1 MEEKLQVKTPLG
13 SKLPKYGAKSIGS
26 TLQSVLNGTAV
37 NLSGNSTSSSS
48 KNFVKHNGS
57 INMSSYSFNWR
68 KSNKYQLS
76 EQSTRD
82 SHSTH
87 NSCGKLVDP
96 EKHVNAQETF
106 GKSGLK
112 RDLKSVSLLT
122 SKIAKPSNMFVSSS
136 EELNQ
141 KTLCGLSS
149 SGKFTKASLLGRTS
163 YSSLSAPKSQLNG
176 FYGNRPTI
184 SMQRP
189 RANSCTTRNSSG
201 ESLAQSPDNIKSFT
215 CEKIVRSQSFSHS
228 IQKSFLPLSSITRSH
243 SFNRAADLARPYQNQ
258 QLSLRVPPRSSMQS
272 KNVRSEVLNRNEHL
286 AFGFNRPYA
295 AFSGSGLKKS
305 ALPNGS
311 GVTSFD
317 YRLGRTSLL
326 NPNRP
331 QFTGKIIVDDNK
343 NSAADR
349 CVLEDSL
356 VLGNEVVIEKEE
368 DSIENYSSRTE
379 SSQGRNDNMLE
390 DNAKARYLSDD
401 VDEIS
406 LSSLSSSDK
415 NDLSEDFS
423 DDFVDIED
431 SNRTRVTPEEVSLKE
446 DNLGSVPPVDP
457 FDSLKESEKAFSK
470 TDEWIDISVPK
481 DKNEC
486 TKRTTG
492 NNLISPDMEYR
503 AGSSF
508 ELSPSDSSDGTY
520 MWDEEGLEPIGSVHP
535 CGSYESSEMN
545 SIDILNNLDSCDLE
559 DDDLMLDVDLPEDAP
574 LENVECENM
583 NRFDGPDRNVR
594 QHQEGFWK
602 RPGQRWSGQDHYRLS
617 HSDSCHQHGKTDLSR
632 GSPYRESPLSHF
644 ESYRGSNL
652 YQGPRMLLDVPEHAV
667 MLDEMTL
674 RHMVQDC
681 TAVKTQLLKLK
692 RLLHQND
699 GNGSQDIQLSL
710 PSSPEPEPEVG
721 DQIYK
726 NEDLLSEIKL
736 LKEELKKKDEK
747 IQQLEQQLAT
757 RCKCHQNSKGEKC
770 TYVDKYTQTSWRRIS
785 PQVLQPSSNLP
796 RPTDHAQGKLI
807 KPQHIEAHSE
817 SPIVGLHQDVE
828 SLNESFADDF
838 QQKSDY
844 GLAELPQSL
853 KSPLIKKEFATNI
866 PSEEHLSMTGNV
878 SKPNQLT
885 GNKMNELESA
895 PSFQVS
901 TGEDQA
907 QKAAKNQ
914 PLPTAGTTHPK
925 ALQLQ
930 KPSVKNSL
938 VPCPGT
944 ISESSH
950 YRPTACK
957 TSELTTC
964 NAEKL
969 QTTSQTSLISKPNQK
984 ASKLRP
990 PSVSSLKQKQI
1001 ISSPRQEPQNFQGKT
1016 NIPRPL
1022 TQRKE
1027 IMQHQTANFHSGDC
1041 LTSKRY
1047 SRLPK
1052 PKIH

>member
-1 MEEKLQVKTPLG
+1 MEEKLQVKTSLG
-13 SKLPKYGAKSIGS
+13 SKLPKYGTKSIGS
-26 TLQSVLNGTAV
+26 TLQSVPNGTAV
-37 NLSGNSTSSSS
+37 NLSGNSTSSSG
-48 KNFVKHNGS
+48 KNVVKHNGS

-68 KSNKYQLS
+68 KSNKYQLH

-87 NSCGKLVDP
+87 NSCDKLVDP

-176 FYGNRPTI
+176 FYGNRPTL

-201 ESLAQSPDNIKSFT
+201 ESLAQSPDNINSLT

-258 QLSLRVPPRSSMQS
+258 QLSIRVPPRSSMQS
-272 KNVRSEVLNRNEHL
+272 KNMRSEALNRNEHL
-286 AFGFNRPYA
+286 AFGFNRSYA

-326 NPNRP
+326 SSNRP
-331 QFTGKIIVDDNK
+331 QFTGKMIVDDNK
-343 NSAADR
+343 NSTGDK
-349 CVLEDSL
+349 CILEDSSVL
-356 VLGNEVVIEKEE
+356 VNDGAIEKEE
-368 DSIENYSSRTE
+368 DSIENYSSRTG
-379 SSQGRNDNMLE
+379 SSQGINDNMLE
-390 DNAKARYLSDD
+390 DDVKVRYLSDD

-446 DNLGSVPPVDP
+446 ENLGSVPLVGP
-457 FDSLKESEKAFSK
+457 FDSLNESEKPFSK
-470 TDEWIDISVPK
+470 TDEWIDISVPVE

-486 TKRTTG
+486 TKRTPG
-492 NNLISPDMEYR
+492 NNLISPDMDYR

-545 SIDILNNLDSCDLE
+545 STDILNNLDSCDLE

-583 NRFDGPDRNVR
+583 NRFDGSDRNVR

-602 RPGQRWSGQDHYRLS
+602 RPPQRWSGQEHYRLS
-617 HSDSCHQHGKTDLSR
+617 HSDSYHQHGKTDLSR
-632 GSPYRESPLSHF
+632 GSPYRESSLGHF
-644 ESYRGSNL
+644 ESYRGSSL
-652 YQGPRMLLDVPEHAV
+652 YQGPRMLVDVPEHTV

-726 NEDLLSEIKL
+726 NEDLLNEIKL

-747 IQQLEQQLAT
+747 IQQLEQQLAS

-770 TYVDKYTQTSWRRIS
+770 TYADKYTQTSWRRIS
-785 PQVLQPSSNLP
+785 
-796 RPTDHAQGKLI
+796 
-807 KPQHIEAHSE
+807 
-817 SPIVGLHQDVE
+817 
-828 SLNESFADDF
+828 
-838 QQKSDY
+838 
-844 GLAELPQSL
+844 ELRS
-853 KSPLIKKEFATNI
+853 
-866 PSEEHLSMTGNV
+866 
-878 SKPNQLT
+878 
-885 GNKMNELESA
+885 
-895 PSFQVS
+895 
-901 TGEDQA
+901 
-907 QKAAKNQ
+907 
-914 PLPTAGTTHPK
+914 
-925 ALQLQ
+925 
-930 KPSVKNSL
+930 
-938 VPCPGT
+938 
-944 ISESSH
+944 
-950 YRPTACK
+950 
-957 TSELTTC
+957 
-964 NAEKL
+964 
-969 QTTSQTSLISKPNQK
+969 
-984 ASKLRP
+984 
-990 PSVSSLKQKQI
+990 
-1001 ISSPRQEPQNFQGKT
+1001 
-1016 NIPRPL
+1016 
-1022 TQRKE
+1022 
-1027 IMQHQTANFHSGDC
+1027 
-1041 LTSKRY
+1041 
-1047 SRLPK
+1047 
-1052 PKIH
+1052 